1 MAKGTRI
8 TLDFVTERDPDT
20 GAQVLRLTPLD
31 VICHRN
37 YFYQKCFF
45 NDGSQL
51 LFAGA
56 FDGNLNYY
64 LLNLA
69 TQQAV
74 QLTEGAGDNTFGG
87 FLSPDDKYLYYVKD
101 DRSLRKVC
109 LQTLTEREIYRVPD
123 LWVGYGT
130 WVANSDCTKLVG
142 IEIAKK
148 EWVSLDDWQIF
159 HDFFHKNPHCRLQR
173 IDLQTGES
181 GLVHEEHKWLGH
193 PIYRPYDDSTVAFCH
208 EGPHDLVDARMW
220 LVNEDGTR
228 IRKVKDHATDE
239 SCTHEF
245 WVPDGSALMYVSYT
259 KGEQKRMVYR
269 YNPDVDI
276 NEKVM
281 PIPAC
286 SHLMSNFDG
295 SLLVGDGSGTPVDVK
310 DTSGYTIENDP
321 YLYVFDTSKKAGF
334 RLARHDSS
342 WATVHNSRQM
352 THPHPSF
359 VPGDSAILFTS
370 DKEGV
375 PALYIASLPVEP
387 KFIAF

>member
-148 EWVSLDDWQIF
+148 
-159 HDFFHKNPHCRLQR
+159 
-173 IDLQTGES
+173 
-181 GLVHEEHKWLGH
+181 
-193 PIYRPYDDSTVAFCH
+193 
-208 EGPHDLVDARMW
+208 
-220 LVNEDGTR
+220 
-228 IRKVKDHATDE
+228 
-239 SCTHEF
+239 
-245 WVPDGSALMYVSYT
+245 
-259 KGEQKRMVYR
+259 
-269 YNPDVDI
+269 
-276 NEKVM
+276 
-281 PIPAC
+281 
-286 SHLMSNFDG
+286 
-295 SLLVGDGSGTPVDVK
+295 
-310 DTSGYTIENDP
+310 
-321 YLYVFDTSKKAGF
+321 
-334 RLARHDSS
+334 
-342 WATVHNSRQM
+342 
-352 THPHPSF
+352 
-359 VPGDSAILFTS
+359 
-370 DKEGV
+370 
-375 PALYIASLPVEP
+375 
-387 KFIAF
+387 